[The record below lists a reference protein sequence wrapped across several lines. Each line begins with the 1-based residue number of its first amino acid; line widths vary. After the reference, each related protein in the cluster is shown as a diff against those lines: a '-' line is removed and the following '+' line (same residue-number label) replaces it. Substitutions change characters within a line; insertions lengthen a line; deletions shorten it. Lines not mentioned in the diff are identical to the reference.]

1 MDTRKLEALLT
12 AVELG
17 SFTRAAE
24 VLGYTQSGL
33 THMMN
38 SLEKD
43 IGFTVLVRGRSG
55 VQLTPAD
62 LRQPVPG
69 DGLIGRHADA
79 VLLVGVDEG
88 DLPLQRRGGGQTVP
102 HQRQQPLTGGR
113 QLDAAAPQC
122 HI

>member
-1 MDTRKLEALLT
+1 MDTKKLEALLT

-43 IGFTVLVRGRSG
+43 IGFTVLLRGRSR
-55 VQLTPAD
+55 TC
-62 LRQPVPG
+62 
-69 DGLIGRHADA
+69 
-79 VLLVGVDEG
+79 LLS
-88 DLPLQRRGGGQTVP
+88 PS
-102 HQRQQPLTGGR
+102 
-113 QLDAAAPQC
+113 DAADSTPF
-122 HI
+122 